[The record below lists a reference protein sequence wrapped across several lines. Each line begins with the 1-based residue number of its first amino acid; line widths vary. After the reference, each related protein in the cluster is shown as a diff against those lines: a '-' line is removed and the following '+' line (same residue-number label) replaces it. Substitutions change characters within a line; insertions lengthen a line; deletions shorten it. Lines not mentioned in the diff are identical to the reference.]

1 MTNEI
6 KVGDKVR
13 VKHSGRNIT
22 VQAIE
27 PESMEI
33 YFDNMEHFVY
43 YDEVVTIPQKTNQQ
57 IKQITKK

>member
-13 VKHSGRNIT
+13 VKHSGRIIT

-43 YDEVVTIPQKTNQQ
+43 YDEVVTIPKNQPTN
-57 IKQITKK
+57 

>member
-1 MTNEI
+1 MEI

-13 VKHSGRNIT
+13 VKHSGRIIT

-43 YDEVVTIPQKTNQQ
+43 YDEVVTIPQKPTN
-57 IKQITKK
+57 KLNK